1 MLIFLL
7 ALTTLMGCIGG
18 NKEVTD
24 PVTLD
29 PVDPNGVE
37 EPTSTDEYY
46 HARFTGE
53 FLEEIKPG
61 ARIALDPGTYN
72 LTDFLSNFS
81 NAADYEAW
89 NAKHE
94 YVEIR
99 EAFDGLEI
107 VIKNI
112 NDLKI
117 RGNSENMADTEIL
130 TEPRYATV
138 LNFVNCSGVE
148 LSYLTIGH
156 TVERGNCTGNV
167 IGFNSTQGMR
177 MDNLDLFGCGA
188 YGLSCVEGSGDLII
202 SNSYIRDCSYTPFE
216 IYDCIGDFQFVK
228 CNITGSDGGGYFER
242 NEDTNLFF
250 FGCSFGQEESNLW
263 YFRDDVTK
271 EDCEFME
278 PTIYPDY
285 SEGE

>member
-1 MLIFLL
+1 
-7 ALTTLMGCIGG
+7 MGCIGG

-24 PVTLD
+24 PVTPD

-46 HARFTGE
+46 HAR
-53 FLEEIKPG
+53 
-61 ARIALDPGTYN
+61 
-72 LTDFLSNFS
+72 
-81 NAADYEAW
+81 
-89 NAKHE
+89 
-94 YVEIR
+94 
-99 EAFDGLEI
+99 
-107 VIKNI
+107 
-112 NDLKI
+112 
-117 RGNSENMADTEIL
+117 
-130 TEPRYATV
+130 
-138 LNFVNCSGVE
+138 
-148 LSYLTIGH
+148 
-156 TVERGNCTGNV
+156 
-167 IGFNSTQGMR
+167 FNSTQGMR